1 MKTAGFQ
8 IPQLR
13 FVSLKYMT
21 LFLLHCCL
29 LQIKRL
35 IKGDDAVNEVTVIER
50 FAAGSSAGAVS
61 QTIIYPMEVGCKIGL
76 SL

>member
-1 MKTAGFQ
+1 
-8 IPQLR
+8 
-13 FVSLKYMT
+13 MT
-21 LFLLHCCL
+21 FIYFLLLCC

-61 QTIIYPMEVGCKIGL
+61 QTIIYPMEVGCKIEL

>member
-1 MKTAGFQ
+1 
-8 IPQLR
+8 
-13 FVSLKYMT
+13 MT
-21 LFLLHCCL
+21 LFFILLYCCL

-61 QTIIYPMEVGCKIGL
+61 QTIIYPMEVDFKIL
-76 SL
+76 NPIRNDILQ